1 MDYIKLL
8 REMCR
13 QDETFNEFLK
23 TCEKDTY
30 LDFRR
35 AYDSYFTFEFEN
47 KTVGVELY
55 YGATK
60 AVIHISDEPT
70 LVKIGFSD
78 FKINHAEREANIY
91 AEACVNEV
99 SQFFVPCHKLGKI
112 YGHPIYEMVYVD
124 ADEELV
130 TSDMWQKCSSEMSD
144 EEISD
149 AIDDDDCYIENLFP
163 FYYSEEEM
171 SKLCD
176 FLCELEINDLHSGNI
191 GYLNGRIVLIDYSGY
206 FPSYIF

>member
-8 REMCR
+8 REMCK
-13 QDETFNEFLK
+13 QDETFDKFLR
-23 TCEKDTY
+23 TCKKDAY

-35 AYDSYFTFEFEN
+35 EYSCWFTFEFEN

-60 AVIHISDEPT
+60 AVIHVSDEPT

-78 FKINHAEREANIY
+78 FKINHAEREANVY

-112 YGHPIYEMVYVD
+112 YGHSIYEMDYVD
-124 ADEELV
+124 ADESRV
-130 TSDMWQKCSSEMSD
+130 TSDMWRKCSESMSGD
-144 EEISD
+144 EISN
-149 AIDDDDCYIENLFP
+149 AINDDDCYIENLFP

-176 FLCELEINDLHSGNI
+176 FLSDLEIDDLHSGNI
-191 GYLNGRIVLIDYSGY
+191 GYLDGRIVLIDYSGY
-206 FPSYIF
+206 FPCVF